1 MTQKAPGYTQLSSA
15 IAGASAATLLFC
27 AKLLLMLLTMSFFGY
42 AGLLLAQKIA
52 VVTNW
57 AVEAANYLASG
68 MGWVM
73 SFTIVAKLAEYAG
86 PLLYTIQPIITMAGP
101 ALTPIH
107 MAVPIVVSSIPGGR
121 IVTASISLFIAAA
134 TVCFRSN
141 TNAAL
146 LP

>member
-1 MTQKAPGYTQLSSA
+1 MPSA
-15 IAGASAATLLFC
+15 IAGASAITLWFF
-27 AKLLLMLLTMSFFGY
+27 AKLLLILLITLFVGY

-52 VVTNW
+52 VVTTW
-57 AVEAANYLASG
+57 AVEAADYLASG

-86 PLLYTIQPIITMAGP
+86 PLLYTIQPIIAMAGP
-101 ALTPIH
+101 VLTPIQV
-107 MAVPIVVSSIPGGR
+107 AVPIVVSSIPGGR

>member
-1 MTQKAPGYTQLSSA
+1 MPSA
-15 IAGASAATLLFC
+15 VAGASVATLLYI
-27 AKLLLMLLTMSFFGY
+27 AKLLLILLITSFVGY

-52 VVTNW
+52 VATNW
-57 AVEAANYLASG
+57 AVEAADYLASG
-68 MGWVM
+68 LGWVM
-73 SFTIVAKLAEYAG
+73 SFTIVAKLAEYVG
-86 PLLYTIQPIITMAGP
+86 LLLHTIQPIIAMAGP
-101 ALTPIH
+101 ALTPIQV
-107 MAVPIVVSSIPGGR
+107 AVPIVVSNIPGGR